1 MKKLF
6 LSQFIVVGAFSLALS
21 TTVQAQSEVSA
32 FTLTGHGV
40 ATPFATDYQALGIN
54 PANLDLASRYE
65 GKRFAIGSSEI
76 GASFYSGILSKPQLR
91 QNIFKGDIKN
101 MTQEEQR
108 QMAIEFANS
117 NNSAD
122 VDVMSFGF
130 AAQTDRLGSF
140 AFSVRERVDYYSKLG
155 PKVSELLWLG
165 YNAPY
170 FEQLILQNGDTIA
183 NSQTIDEETLAQ
195 VVQGITTLQNAESLS
210 ELLQGTRIRM
220 QWVRE
225 FNLGYGKKILSTD
238 NWQLHVGVGGKL
250 LIGQG
255 LLDVTAE
262 NGTAQAYSA
271 MSPIFNI
278 DYSGISDGNP
288 SALDENAG
296 NLTPVGMGYGL
307 DFGATFLFKDK
318 FIVSAAV
325 TDIGKMK
332 WDGNVYSLNDIN
344 LTEFNT
350 SGIESVDFIDQ
361 IDQINGT
368 DGLLKWEGDAT
379 LETKLPAMW
388 RFGFGAF
395 VGKKLKVGVDIV
407 NSMNEEVG
415 SLDKAI
421 VSFGG
426 EFSPLPWVHL
436 SAGFMQGGNYDSKV
450 PAGITFSTKSGSY
463 ECGIASRDVITFF
476 TENSPTISASLGFM
490 RFRF

>member
-1 MKKLF
+1 MNQFVTRF
-6 LSQFIVVGAFSLALS
+6 LVGGAFSLLLVANA
-21 TTVQAQSEVSA
+21 QAQSEASA

-40 ATPFATDYQALGIN
+40 ATPFATDYQTLGIN
-54 PANLDLASRYE
+54 PANLDLPSKYE

-76 GASFYSGILSKPQLR
+76 GASLYSGILSKPQLR
-91 QNIFKGDIKN
+91 QNIFNGDIKN

-108 QMAIEFANS
+108 QMAVEFANS

-122 VDVMSFGF
+122 IDVMSFGF
-130 AAQTDRLGSF
+130 SAQTDRWGSF

-183 NSQTIDEETLAQ
+183 NSQTIDQATLDQ
-195 VVQGITTLQNAESLS
+195 VVQGITLLQNSESIS

-225 FNLGYGKKILSTD
+225 FNLGYGKRILSND
-238 NWQLHVGVGGKL
+238 NWQLHIGVGGKL
-250 LIGQG
+250 LVGQG
-255 LLDVTAE
+255 LLDVTAQ

-271 MSPIFNI
+271 LSPVFQI
-278 DYSGISDGNP
+278 DYSGLATNNP
-288 SALDENAG
+288 SALNENAG
-296 NLTPVGMGYGL
+296 KLTPVGMGYGL
-307 DFGATFLFKDK
+307 DFGATFMFKDK

-325 TDIGKMK
+325 TDIGKMT
-332 WDGNVYSLNDIN
+332 WDGNVYSLNDVN

-361 IDQINGT
+361 IDQLNGT
-368 DGLLKWEGDAT
+368 DGLLTWQGDAK

-388 RFGFGAF
+388 RFGFGAYL
-395 VGKKLKVGVDIV
+395 GKKFKLGVDIV

-463 ECGIASRDVITFF
+463 ECGIASRDVVTFF
-476 TENSPTISASLGFM
+476 TEDAPTISASIGFM